1 MPRYRFEA
9 LTYAGK
15 SERGSVEGES
25 VRAVRQALMAKQLVP
40 ITIDLEAEWAKQ
52 PFWTK
57 WLSKNKPLSRADLA
71 IITKQLA
78 ILVRSGVQIDEA
90 LSVLAEEASQ
100 AHIKAVLQSV
110 VSELR
115 AGLPLSRAIAGQ
127 PLSFDPL
134 YQGVVGAAEQ
144 SGKMGQVLTQL
155 AEFLEKRQALKQQAM
170 GALAYP
176 AMLTGVAFMIV
187 LFLMTYV
194 VPQIARVFQS
204 SKQVL
209 PFSTRFILGLSDF
222 LMNWGWLLL
231 IMIVAAIFYSR
242 RALAKEDIRLKVDR
256 ALLNMPLLGPLLLG
270 FETARFANTM
280 AMLVSANVPI
290 LTALHSAR
298 STLSNSVLKA
308 AIDSTEDRLR
318 EGVSLARA
326 LGSQGVFSPILI
338 HLIRSGEASGKLA
351 EMLKYGAENAE
362 LESEQKTKIFTSL
375 LEPLLILVMGL
386 MVLGIV
392 MAVMQP
398 ILEMNSGIR

>member
-15 SERGSVEGES
+15 SERGSVEAES
-25 VRAVRQALMAKQLVP
+25 TRAVRQTLMAKQLVP
-40 ITIDLEAEWAKQ
+40 VTIELETEWGQK
-52 PFWTK
+52 PFWNK
-57 WLSKNKPLSRADLA
+57 WFSQNKPLSRADLA
-71 IITKQLA
+71 VITKQIA

-90 LSVLAEEASQ
+90 LTVLAEETSQ
-100 AHIKAVLQSV
+100 AHVKTVLQAV

-127 PLSFDPL
+127 PQSFDPL

-155 AEFLEKRQALKQQAM
+155 AEFLEKRQALKQKAM

-176 AMLTGVAFMIV
+176 IMLTGVAFMIV

-209 PFSTRFILGLSDF
+209 PFSTRFILALSDF
-222 LMNWGWLLL
+222 MVNWGWLLL
-231 IMIVAAIFYSR
+231 ALIVAGFFYGR
-242 RALAKEDIRLKVDR
+242 RALAKEDIRLKFDR
-256 ALLNMPLLGPLLLG
+256 ILLNLPLLGPLLLG

-298 STLSNSVLKA
+298 STLSNSVLRV
-308 AIDSTEDRLR
+308 AIDSTEIRLR
-318 EGVSLARA
+318 EGATLARA

-338 HLIRSGEASGKLA
+338 HLIRSGEASGKLG

-398 ILEMNSGIR
+398 ILEMNSGVR

>member
-15 SERGSVEGES
+15 SQRGSVEGES
-25 VRAVRQALMAKQLVP
+25 ERVIRQLLMAKQLVP
-40 ITIDLEAEWAKQ
+40 VTIELETEWSKQ
-52 PFWTK
+52 RFWSR
-57 WLSKNKPLSRADLA
+57 WFSEGKPLSSAELA
-71 IITKQLA
+71 LVTKQVA
-78 ILVRSGVQIDEA
+78 ILVRSGVQIDET
-90 LSVLAEEASQ
+90 LSVLAEETSQ
-100 AHIKAVLQSV
+100 AHVKTVLQAIV
-110 VSELR
+110 TELR
-115 AGLPLSRAIAGQ
+115 AGLPLSQAIASQ
-127 PLSFDPL
+127 PQSFDPL

-155 AEFLEKRQALKQQAM
+155 AEFLEKRQAIKSKAL

-176 AMLTGVAFMIV
+176 AMLTGVALMIV

-209 PFSTRFILGLSDF
+209 PFSTRFILALSDF

-231 IMIVAAIFYSR
+231 AIIVALIFYLR
-242 RALAKEDIRLKVDR
+242 RALAKEDFRLKVDR
-256 ALLNMPLLGPLLLG
+256 LLLNLPLIGPLLLG

-280 AMLVSANVPI
+280 AMLVAANVPI
-290 LTALHSAR
+290 LTALNSAR
-298 STLSNSVLKA
+298 GTLGNAVLRK
-308 AIDSTEDRLR
+308 AIDSTEGRLR
-318 EGVSLARA
+318 EGTSLSRA

-351 EMLKYGAENAE
+351 EMLKFGAENAE

-375 LEPLLILVMGL
+375 LEPLLILAMGL
-386 MVLGIV
+386 IVLGIV

-398 ILEMNSGIR
+398 ILEMNSGVR

>member
-1 MPRYRFEA
+1 MARYRFEA

-15 SERGSVEGES
+15 SERGSVDGES
-25 VRAVRQALMAKQLVP
+25 VRSVRQALMAKQLVP
-40 ITIDLEAEWAKQ
+40 VSIELETEWGKQ
-52 PFWTK
+52 RFWNK
-57 WLSKNKPLSRADLA
+57 WFSENKPLSRADLTL
-71 IITKQLA
+71 ITKQVA
-78 ILVRSGVQIDEA
+78 ILVRSGVQIDET
-90 LSVLAEEASQ
+90 LSVLAEETSQ
-100 AHIKAVLQSV
+100 AHVKAVLQAV
-110 VSELR
+110 VVELR
-115 AGLPLSRAIAGQ
+115 AGLPLSKAIATQ

-155 AEFLEKRQALKQQAM
+155 AEFLEKRQALKNKAL

-204 SKQVL
+204 TKQAL
-209 PFSTRFILGLSDF
+209 PFSTRFILALSDF
-222 LMNWGWLLL
+222 LMNWSWLLVVA
-231 IMIVAAIFYSR
+231 IVGVVFYMR
-242 RALAKEDIRLKVDR
+242 RALANPEFRLRVDR
-256 ALLNMPLLGPLLLG
+256 TLLNLPLIGQLLLG

-298 STLSNSVLKA
+298 DTLNNTVLRT
-308 AIDSTEDRLR
+308 AIDSTEGRLR
-318 EGVSLARA
+318 EGTSLARA

-338 HLIRSGEASGKLA
+338 HLVRSGEASGKLA

-398 ILEMNSGIR
+398 ILEMNSGVR

>member
-15 SERGSVEGES
+15 SERGSVDGET

-40 ITIDLEAEWAKQ
+40 VSIELETEWGKQ
-52 PFWTK
+52 RFWSK
-57 WLSKNKPLSRADLA
+57 WFSENKPLSRADLTL
-71 IITKQLA
+71 ITKQVA
-78 ILVRSGVQIDEA
+78 ILVRSGVQIDET
-90 LSVLAEEASQ
+90 LSVLAEESSQ
-100 AHIKAVLQSV
+100 AHVKAVLQAV
-110 VSELR
+110 VAELR
-115 AGLPLSRAIAGQ
+115 AGLPLSKAIATQ

-155 AEFLEKRQALKQQAM
+155 AEFLEKRQALKNKAL

-204 SKQVL
+204 TKQAL
-209 PFSTRFILGLSDF
+209 PFSTRFILALSEF
-222 LMNWGWLLL
+222 LVNWGWLLV
-231 IMIVAAIFYSR
+231 IVIIAAVFYAR
-242 RALAKEDIRLKVDR
+242 RALAKADFRLKVDR
-256 ALLNMPLLGPLLLG
+256 VLLNLPLIGPLLLG

-280 AMLVSANVPI
+280 AMLVAANVPI

-298 STLSNSVLKA
+298 DTLNNTVLRA
-308 AIDSTEDRLR
+308 AIDSTEGRLR
-318 EGVSLARA
+318 EGNSLARA

-375 LEPLLILVMGL
+375 LEPLLILIMGL

-398 ILEMNSGIR
+398 ILEMNSGVR

>member
-40 ITIDLEAEWAKQ
+40 VTIDLEAEWAKQ

-71 IITKQLA
+71 IITKQVA

-155 AEFLEKRQALKQQAM
+155 AEFLEKRQALKQKAM

-176 AMLTGVAFMIV
+176 VMLTGVAFMIV

-204 SKQVL
+204 SKQAL

-231 IMIVAAIFYSR
+231 IIIVAAIFYSR

-398 ILEMNSGIR
+398 ILEMNSGVR

>member
-15 SERGSVEGES
+15 SERGTIEGES
-25 VRAVRQALMAKQLVP
+25 VRAVRQVLMAKQLVP
-40 ITIDLEAEWAKQ
+40 VTIDLEAEWGKQ
-52 PFWTK
+52 PFWNK
-57 WLSKNKPLSRADLA
+57 WLSNNKPLSRADLA
-71 IITKQLA
+71 IITKQVA

-90 LSVLAEEASQ
+90 LSILADETSQ
-100 AHIKAVLQSV
+100 VHVKTVLQSV

-155 AEFLEKRQALKQQAM
+155 AEFLEKRQALKQKAM

-204 SKQVL
+204 SKQAL

-222 LMNWGWLLL
+222 LANWGWLLL
-231 IMIVAAIFYSR
+231 VIIVAAIFYSR
-242 RALAKEDIRLKVDR
+242 RALAKEEIRLKVDR
-256 ALLNMPLLGPLLLG
+256 ALLNLPLLGPLLLS

-298 STLSNSVLKA
+298 STLGNSVLRA
-308 AIDSTEDRLR
+308 AIDSTEVRLR
-318 EGVSLARA
+318 EGTSLSRA

-398 ILEMNSGIR
+398 ILEMNSGVR

>member
-1 MPRYRFEA
+1 MARYRFEA

-15 SERGSVEGES
+15 SERGSVDGES

-40 ITIDLEAEWAKQ
+40 VSVELETEWGKQ
-52 PFWTK
+52 RFWNK
-57 WLSKNKPLSRADLA
+57 WFSENKPLSRADLTL
-71 IITKQLA
+71 ITKQVA
-78 ILVRSGVQIDEA
+78 ILVRSGVQIDET
-90 LSVLAEEASQ
+90 LSVLAQESSQ
-100 AHIKAVLQSV
+100 AHVKAVLQEIV
-110 VSELR
+110 AELR
-115 AGLPLSRAIAGQ
+115 AGLPLSKAIATQ

-155 AEFLEKRQALKQQAM
+155 AEFLEKRQALKNKAL

-187 LFLMTYV
+187 LFLMIYV
-194 VPQIARVFQS
+194 VPQIARVFQNT
-204 SKQVL
+204 KQAL
-209 PFSTRFILGLSDF
+209 PFSTRFILGLSEF
-222 LMNWGWLLL
+222 LMNWGWLL
-231 IMIVAAIFYSR
+231 IVVIVGAVFYLR
-242 RALAKEDIRLKVDR
+242 RALANPEFRLRVDR
-256 ALLNMPLLGPLLLG
+256 MLLNLPLIGPLLLG

-280 AMLVSANVPI
+280 AMLVAANVPI

-298 STLSNSVLKA
+298 DTLNNTVLRA
-308 AIDSTEDRLR
+308 AIDSTELRLR
-318 EGVSLARA
+318 EGTSLARA

-338 HLIRSGEASGKLA
+338 HLVRSGEASGKLA

-398 ILEMNSGIR
+398 ILEMNSGVR

>member
-40 ITIDLEAEWAKQ
+40 ITIDLEAEWGKQ

-57 WLSKNKPLSRADLA
+57 WLSKNRPLSRADLA

-155 AEFLEKRQALKQQAM
+155 AEFLEKRQALKQKAM

>member
-15 SERGSVEGES
+15 SERGSVEAES
-25 VRAVRQALMAKQLVP
+25 IRLVRQTLMAKQLVP
-40 ITIDLEAEWAKQ
+40 VTIELEAEWSQK

-57 WLSKNKPLSRADLA
+57 WFSQNKPLSRADLA
-71 IITKQLA
+71 VITKQVA

-90 LSVLAEEASQ
+90 LTVLAEETSQ
-100 AHIKAVLQSV
+100 AHVKTVLQAV

-127 PLSFDPL
+127 PQSFDPL

-155 AEFLEKRQALKQQAM
+155 AEFLEKRQALKQKAM

-176 AMLTGVAFMIV
+176 VMLTGVAFMIV

-204 SKQVL
+204 SKQAL
-209 PFSTRFILGLSDF
+209 PFSTRFILALSDF
-222 LMNWGWLLL
+222 MVNWGWLLL
-231 IMIVAAIFYSR
+231 AVIVAGFFYGR
-242 RALAKEDIRLKVDR
+242 RALAKEDIRLKFDR
-256 ALLNMPLLGPLLLG
+256 ILLNLPLLGPLLLG

-298 STLSNSVLKA
+298 STLSNSVLRV
-308 AIDSTEDRLR
+308 AIDSTEIRLR
-318 EGVSLARA
+318 EGATLARA

-338 HLIRSGEASGKLA
+338 HLIRSGEASGKLG

-398 ILEMNSGIR
+398 ILEMNSGVR

>member
-1 MPRYRFEA
+1 
-9 LTYAGK
+9 
-15 SERGSVEGES
+15 
-25 VRAVRQALMAKQLVP
+25 MAKQLVP
-40 ITIDLEAEWAKQ
+40 VTIDLEAEWGKQ
-52 PFWTK
+52 PFWNK
-57 WLSKNKPLSRADLA
+57 WLSNNKPLSRADLA
-71 IITKQLA
+71 IITKQVA

-90 LSVLAEEASQ
+90 LSILADETSQ
-100 AHIKAVLQSV
+100 VHVKTVLQSV

-155 AEFLEKRQALKQQAM
+155 AEFLEKRQALKQKAM

-231 IMIVAAIFYSR
+231 VMIVAAIFYSR
-242 RALAKEDIRLKVDR
+242 RALAKEEIRLKVDR
-256 ALLNMPLLGPLLLG
+256 ALLNLPLLGPLLLG

-298 STLSNSVLKA
+298 NTLSNSVLKA
-308 AIDSTEDRLR
+308 AIDSTEGRLR
-318 EGVSLARA
+318 EGTSLSRA

-398 ILEMNSGIR
+398 ILEMNSGVR

>member
-15 SERGSVEGES
+15 SERGSVEAES
-25 VRAVRQALMAKQLVP
+25 TRAVRQTLMAKQLVP
-40 ITIDLEAEWAKQ
+40 VTIELETEWGQQ

-57 WLSKNKPLSRADLA
+57 WFSQNKPLSRADLA
-71 IITKQLA
+71 VITKQVA

-90 LSVLAEEASQ
+90 LSVLAEETSQ
-100 AHIKAVLQSV
+100 AHVKTVLQAV

-127 PLSFDPL
+127 PQSFDPL

-155 AEFLEKRQALKQQAM
+155 AEFLEKRQALKQKAM

-176 AMLTGVAFMIV
+176 IMLTGVAFMIV

-204 SKQVL
+204 SKQAL
-209 PFSTRFILGLSDF
+209 PFSTRFISALSDF
-222 LMNWGWLLL
+222 MVNWGWLLL
-231 IMIVAAIFYSR
+231 ALIVAGFFYGR
-242 RALAKEDIRLKVDR
+242 RALAKEDIRLKFDR
-256 ALLNMPLLGPLLLG
+256 ILLNFPLLGPLLLG

-298 STLSNSVLKA
+298 STLSNSVLRA
-308 AIDSTEDRLR
+308 AIDSTEIRLR
-318 EGVSLARA
+318 EGATLARA

-338 HLIRSGEASGKLA
+338 HLIRSGEASGKLG

-398 ILEMNSGIR
+398 ILEMNSGVR

>member
-15 SERGSVEGES
+15 SEYGSVEGES
-25 VRAVRQALMAKQLVP
+25 VRSVRHALMARQLVP
-40 ITIDLEAEWAKQ
+40 VTIDLEAEWGKQ
-52 PFWTK
+52 RFWNK
-57 WLSKNKPLSRADLA
+57 WFSEAKPLSRAELA
-71 IITKQLA
+71 ILTKQVA
-78 ILVRSGVQIDEA
+78 ILVRSGVPIDEA
-90 LSVLAEEASQ
+90 LSVLAEETSQ
-100 AHIKAVLQSV
+100 AHVKTVLHAIIV
-110 VSELR
+110 ELR
-115 AGLPLSRAIAGQ
+115 EGLPLSKAIAGQ
-127 PLSFDPL
+127 PLSFDSL

-155 AEFLEKRQALKQQAM
+155 AEFLEKRQALKQKAL
-170 GALAYP
+170 GSLAYP

-204 SKQVL
+204 TKQAL

-222 LMNWGWLLL
+222 LVNWGWLMVVL
-231 IMIVAAIFYSR
+231 IAAAIFYGR
-242 RALAKEDIRLKVDR
+242 RALAKEEIRLKVDR
-256 ALLNMPLLGPLLLG
+256 ALLNLPLLGPLLLG
-270 FETARFANTM
+270 FETARFASTM

-298 STLSNSVLKA
+298 STLGNSVLRA
-308 AIDSTEDRLR
+308 AIDSTEVRLR
-318 EGVSLARA
+318 EGTSLARA

-398 ILEMNSGIR
+398 ILEMNSGMR

>member
-15 SERGSVEGES
+15 SERGSVEGEN

-40 ITIDLEAEWAKQ
+40 VIIDLETEWGKQ
-52 PFWTK
+52 RFWNK
-57 WLSKNKPLSRADLA
+57 WFSENKPLSRADLA
-71 IITKQLA
+71 LITKQIA

-90 LSVLAEEASQ
+90 LSVLAEETSQ
-100 AHIKAVLQSV
+100 THVKTVLQAV
-110 VSELR
+110 VAELR
-115 AGLPLSRAIAGQ
+115 AGLPLSKAIAAQ

-155 AEFLEKRQALKQQAM
+155 AEFLEKRQALKQKAL

-176 AMLTGVAFMIV
+176 VMLTGVAFMIV

-204 SKQVL
+204 TKQAL
-209 PFSTRFILGLSDF
+209 PFSTRFILAFSDF
-222 LMNWGWLLL
+222 LVNWGWLLVAV
-231 IMIVAAIFYSR
+231 IIAAIFYGR

-256 ALLNMPLLGPLLLG
+256 VLLNLPLLGPLLLG

-298 STLSNSVLKA
+298 STLGNSVLRA
-308 AIDSTEDRLR
+308 AIDSTEVRLR
-318 EGVSLARA
+318 EGTSLARA

-398 ILEMNSGIR
+398 ILEMNSGVR

>member
-15 SERGSVEGES
+15 SERGSVEAES
-25 VRAVRQALMAKQLVP
+25 IRVVRQTLMAKQLVP
-40 ITIDLEAEWAKQ
+40 VTIELEAEWSQK

-57 WLSKNKPLSRADLA
+57 WFSQNKPLSRADLA
-71 IITKQLA
+71 VITKQVA

-90 LSVLAEEASQ
+90 LTVLAEETSQ
-100 AHIKAVLQSV
+100 AHVKTVLQAV

-127 PLSFDPL
+127 PQSFDPL

-155 AEFLEKRQALKQQAM
+155 AEFLEKRQALKQKAM

-176 AMLTGVAFMIV
+176 VMLTGVAFMIV

-204 SKQVL
+204 SKQAL
-209 PFSTRFILGLSDF
+209 PFSTRFILTLSDF
-222 LMNWGWLLL
+222 MVNWGWLLL
-231 IMIVAAIFYSR
+231 AVIVAGFFYGR
-242 RALAKEDIRLKVDR
+242 RALAKEDIRLKFDR
-256 ALLNMPLLGPLLLG
+256 ILLNLPLLGPLLLG

-298 STLSNSVLKA
+298 STLSNSVLRV
-308 AIDSTEDRLR
+308 AIDSTEIRLR
-318 EGVSLARA
+318 EGATLARA

-338 HLIRSGEASGKLA
+338 HLIRSGEASGKLG

-398 ILEMNSGIR
+398 ILEMNSGVR

>member
-15 SERGSVEGES
+15 SERGSIEAES
-25 VRAVRQALMAKQLVP
+25 TRVVRQTLMAKQLVP
-40 ITIDLEAEWAKQ
+40 VTIELETEWGQK

-57 WLSKNKPLSRADLA
+57 WFSQNKPLSRADLA
-71 IITKQLA
+71 VITKQVA

-90 LSVLAEEASQ
+90 LTVLAEETSQ
-100 AHIKAVLQSV
+100 AHVKTVLQAV

-127 PLSFDPL
+127 PQSFEPL

-155 AEFLEKRQALKQQAM
+155 AEFLEKRQALKQKAM

-176 AMLTGVAFMIV
+176 VMLTGVAFMII

-204 SKQVL
+204 SKQAL
-209 PFSTRFILGLSDF
+209 PFSTRFILALSDF
-222 LMNWGWLLL
+222 MVNWGWLLL
-231 IMIVAAIFYSR
+231 AVIVAGFFYGR
-242 RALAKEDIRLKVDR
+242 RALAKEDIRLKFDR
-256 ALLNMPLLGPLLLG
+256 ILLNLPLFGPLLLG

-298 STLSNSVLKA
+298 STLSNSVLRV
-308 AIDSTEDRLR
+308 AIDSTEIRLR
-318 EGVSLARA
+318 EGATLARA

-338 HLIRSGEASGKLA
+338 HLIRSGEASGKLG

-398 ILEMNSGIR
+398 ILEMNSGVR

>member
-9 LTYAGK
+9 MSYAGK

-40 ITIDLEAEWAKQ
+40 VTVELEAEWSKQ
-52 PFWTK
+52 YFWSR
-57 WLSKNKPLSRADLA
+57 WFSKSKPLSRAELA
-71 IITKQLA
+71 MLTKQVA
-78 ILVRSGVQIDEA
+78 ILVRSGVPIEEA
-90 LSVLAEEASQ
+90 LSVLADESSQ

-110 VSELR
+110 VAELR
-115 AGLPLSRAIAGQ
+115 SGLPLSRAIATQ
-127 PLSFDPL
+127 RESFDPL

-155 AEFLEKRQALKQQAM
+155 AEFLEKRQALKQKAM

-176 AMLTGVAFMIV
+176 AMLTGVAFLIV
-187 LFLMTYV
+187 LFLMLYV
-194 VPQIARVFQS
+194 VPQIARVFQNTE
-204 SKQVL
+204 QDL
-209 PFSTRFILGLSDF
+209 PFSTQFVLGLSHF
-222 LMNWGWLLL
+222 VVTWGWLLA
-231 IMIVAAIFYSR
+231 IVITLAVWLTR
-242 RALAKEDIRLKVDR
+242 RALAKKEVRLRADR
-256 ALLNMPLLGPLLLG
+256 ALLNLPLVGPLLLG

-290 LTALHSAR
+290 LAALHSAR
-298 STLSNSVLKA
+298 DTLGNAVLRA
-308 AIDSTEDRLR
+308 AIDSTELRLR
-318 EGVSLARA
+318 EGTSLARA

-338 HLIRSGEASGKLA
+338 HLIRSGEASGKLG

-362 LESEQKTKIFTSL
+362 FESEQKTKIVTSL
-375 LEPLLILVMGL
+375 LEPILILLMGL

-398 ILEMNSGIR
+398 ILEMNSGVR

>member
-40 ITIDLEAEWAKQ
+40 VTIDLETEWGKQ
-52 PFWTK
+52 RFWNK
-57 WLSKNKPLSRADLA
+57 WFSENKPLSRADLA
-71 IITKQLA
+71 IITKQVA

-100 AHIKAVLQSV
+100 AHVKTVLQAV
-110 VSELR
+110 VAELR
-115 AGLPLSRAIAGQ
+115 AGLPLSKAIAGQ

-155 AEFLEKRQALKQQAM
+155 AEFLEKRQALKNKAM

-204 SKQVL
+204 TKQAL
-209 PFSTRFILGLSDF
+209 PFSTRFILGLSEF
-222 LMNWGWLLL
+222 IVNWGWLLVIL
-231 IMIVAAIFYSR
+231 VAAAIFYGR
-242 RALAKEDIRLKVDR
+242 RALSKEDIRLKVDR
-256 ALLNMPLLGPLLLG
+256 ALLNAPLLGPLLLG

-298 STLSNSVLKA
+298 STLGNSVLRA
-308 AIDSTEDRLR
+308 AIDSTEVRLR
-318 EGVSLARA
+318 EGTSLSRA

-338 HLIRSGEASGKLA
+338 HLIRSGEASGKLD

-375 LEPLLILVMGL
+375 LEPLLILAMGL

-398 ILEMNSGIR
+398 ILEMNSGVR

>member
-15 SERGSVEGES
+15 SERGSVEAES
-25 VRAVRQALMAKQLVP
+25 TRVVRQTLMAKQLVP
-40 ITIDLEAEWAKQ
+40 VTIELETEWSQK

-57 WLSKNKPLSRADLA
+57 WLSQNKPLSRADLA
-71 IITKQLA
+71 VITKQVA

-90 LSVLAEEASQ
+90 LTVLAEETSQ
-100 AHIKAVLQSV
+100 AHVKTVLQAV

-127 PLSFDPL
+127 PQSFDPL

-155 AEFLEKRQALKQQAM
+155 AEFLEKRQALKQKAM

-176 AMLTGVAFMIV
+176 VMLTGVAFMIV

-209 PFSTRFILGLSDF
+209 PFSTRFILALSDF
-222 LMNWGWLLL
+222 MVNWGWLLL
-231 IMIVAAIFYSR
+231 AVIVAGFFYGR
-242 RALAKEDIRLKVDR
+242 RALAKEDIRLKFDR
-256 ALLNMPLLGPLLLG
+256 ILLNLPLLGPLLLG

-298 STLSNSVLKA
+298 STLSNSVLRV
-308 AIDSTEDRLR
+308 AIDSTEIRLR
-318 EGVSLARA
+318 EGATLARA

-338 HLIRSGEASGKLA
+338 HLIRSGEASGKLG

-398 ILEMNSGIR
+398 ILEMNSGVR

>member
-15 SERGSVEGES
+15 SERGSVEAES
-25 VRAVRQALMAKQLVP
+25 TRVVRQTLMAKQLVP
-40 ITIDLEAEWAKQ
+40 VTIELETEWGQK

-57 WLSKNKPLSRADLA
+57 WFSQNKPLSRADLA
-71 IITKQLA
+71 VITKQVA

-90 LSVLAEEASQ
+90 LTVLAEETSQ
-100 AHIKAVLQSV
+100 AHVKTVLQAV
-110 VSELR
+110 ISELR

-127 PLSFDPL
+127 PQSFDPL

-155 AEFLEKRQALKQQAM
+155 AEFLEKRQALKQKAM

-176 AMLTGVAFMIV
+176 VMLTGVAFMIV

-204 SKQVL
+204 SKQAL
-209 PFSTRFILGLSDF
+209 PFSTRFILALSDF
-222 LMNWGWLLL
+222 MVNWGWLLL
-231 IMIVAAIFYSR
+231 ALLVAGFFYGR
-242 RALAKEDIRLKVDR
+242 RALAKEDVRLKFDR
-256 ALLNMPLLGPLLLG
+256 VLLNLPLLGPLLLG

-298 STLSNSVLKA
+298 GTLSNSVLRA
-308 AIDSTEDRLR
+308 AIDSTEIRLR
-318 EGVSLARA
+318 EGTSLARA

-338 HLIRSGEASGKLA
+338 HLIRSGEASGKLG

-398 ILEMNSGIR
+398 ILEMNSGVR

>member
-9 LTYAGK
+9 LSYAGK

-25 VRAVRQALMAKQLVP
+25 VRAVRQGLMAKQLVP
-40 ITIDLEAEWAKQ
+40 VTIELETEWGKQ
-52 PFWTK
+52 RFWNK
-57 WLSKNKPLSRADLA
+57 WFSENKPLSRADLA
-71 IITKQLA
+71 MITKQVA

-100 AHIKAVLQSV
+100 AHVKTVLQAV
-110 VSELR
+110 VAELR
-115 AGLPLSRAIAGQ
+115 AGLPLSKAIAGQ
-127 PLSFDPL
+127 PESFDSL

-155 AEFLEKRQALKQQAM
+155 AEFLEKRQALKQKAM

-204 SKQVL
+204 TKQAL
-209 PFSTRFILGLSDF
+209 PFSTRFILGLSEF
-222 LMNWGWLLL
+222 IVNWGWLVAIL
-231 IMIVAAIFYSR
+231 IAAGIFYGR
-242 RALAKEDIRLKVDR
+242 RALAKEEIRLKVDR
-256 ALLNMPLLGPLLLG
+256 ALLNAPLLGPLLLG

-298 STLSNSVLKA
+298 STLGNSVLRA
-308 AIDSTEDRLR
+308 AIDSTEVRLR
-318 EGVSLARA
+318 EGTSLSRA

-375 LEPLLILVMGL
+375 LEPLLILAMGL

-398 ILEMNSGIR
+398 ILEMNSGVR

>member
-15 SERGSVEGES
+15 AERGSVEGES

-40 ITIDLEAEWAKQ
+40 VTIELETEWGKQ
-52 PFWTK
+52 PFWSK
-57 WLSKNKPLSRADLA
+57 WLSQNKPLSRADLA
-71 IITKQLA
+71 LVTKQVA

-90 LSVLAEEASQ
+90 LSVLAEETSQ
-100 AHIKAVLQSV
+100 AHVKVVLQAV
-110 VSELR
+110 VSELH
-115 AGLPLSRAIAGQ
+115 AGLPLSRAIASQ
-127 PLSFDPL
+127 PQSFDSL

-155 AEFLEKRQALKQQAM
+155 AEFLEKRQALKQKAL

-209 PFSTRFILGLSDF
+209 PFSTRFILALSEF
-222 LMNWGWLLL
+222 VVNWGWLIAFLML
-231 IMIVAAIFYSR
+231 GAIFFGR
-242 RALAKEDIRLKVDR
+242 RALAKAETRLRVDR
-256 ALLNMPLLGPLLLG
+256 VLLNLPLLGPLLLG

-298 STLSNSVLKA
+298 STLSNSVLRN
-308 AIDSTEDRLR
+308 AIDLTEIRLR
-318 EGVSLARA
+318 EGTSLARA
-326 LGSQGVFSPILI
+326 LGSQGVFSPILV
-338 HLIRSGEASGKLA
+338 HLIRSGEASGKLG

-398 ILEMNSGIR
+398 ILEMNSGVR

>member
-15 SERGSVEGES
+15 SERGSVEAES
-25 VRAVRQALMAKQLVP
+25 TRVVRQTLMAKQLVP
-40 ITIDLEAEWAKQ
+40 VTIELETEWGQK
-52 PFWTK
+52 PFWNK
-57 WLSKNKPLSRADLA
+57 WFSQNKPLSRADLA
-71 IITKQLA
+71 VITKQVA

-90 LSVLAEEASQ
+90 LSVLAEETSQ
-100 AHIKAVLQSV
+100 AHVKTVLQAV

-127 PLSFDPL
+127 PQSFDPL

-155 AEFLEKRQALKQQAM
+155 AEFLEKRQALKQKAM

-176 AMLTGVAFMIV
+176 IMLTGVAFMIV

-204 SKQVL
+204 SKQAL
-209 PFSTRFILGLSDF
+209 PFSTRFILALSDF
-222 LMNWGWLLL
+222 MVNWGWLLL
-231 IMIVAAIFYSR
+231 ALIVAGFFYGR
-242 RALAKEDIRLKVDR
+242 RALAKEDIRLKFDR
-256 ALLNMPLLGPLLLG
+256 ILLNLPLLGPLLLG

-298 STLSNSVLKA
+298 STLSNSVLRV
-308 AIDSTEDRLR
+308 AIDSTEIRLR
-318 EGVSLARA
+318 EGATLARA

-338 HLIRSGEASGKLA
+338 HLIRSGEASGKLG

-398 ILEMNSGIR
+398 ILEMNSGVR

>member
-155 AEFLEKRQALKQQAM
+155 AEFLEKRQALKQKAM
-170 GALAYP
+170 GA
-176 AMLTGVAFMIV
+176 
-187 LFLMTYV
+187 
-194 VPQIARVFQS
+194 
-204 SKQVL
+204 
-209 PFSTRFILGLSDF
+209 
-222 LMNWGWLLL
+222 
-231 IMIVAAIFYSR
+231 
-242 RALAKEDIRLKVDR
+242 
-256 ALLNMPLLGPLLLG
+256 
-270 FETARFANTM
+270 
-280 AMLVSANVPI
+280 
-290 LTALHSAR
+290 
-298 STLSNSVLKA
+298 
-308 AIDSTEDRLR
+308 
-318 EGVSLARA
+318 
-326 LGSQGVFSPILI
+326 
-338 HLIRSGEASGKLA
+338 
-351 EMLKYGAENAE
+351 
-362 LESEQKTKIFTSL
+362 
-375 LEPLLILVMGL
+375 
-386 MVLGIV
+386 
-392 MAVMQP
+392 
-398 ILEMNSGIR
+398 

>member
-40 ITIDLEAEWAKQ
+40 VTIDLETEWGKQ
-52 PFWTK
+52 RFWNK
-57 WLSKNKPLSRADLA
+57 WFSENKPLSRADLA
-71 IITKQLA
+71 LITKQVA
-78 ILVRSGVQIDEA
+78 ILVKSGVQIDEA

-100 AHIKAVLQSV
+100 AHVKTVLQAV
-110 VSELR
+110 VAELR
-115 AGLPLSRAIAGQ
+115 AGLPLSKAIAGQ

-155 AEFLEKRQALKQQAM
+155 ADFLEKRQALKNKAM

-204 SKQVL
+204 TKQAL
-209 PFSTRFILGLSDF
+209 PFSTRFILGLSEF
-222 LMNWGWLLL
+222 IVNWGWLLVIL
-231 IMIVAAIFYSR
+231 VAAAIFYGR

-256 ALLNMPLLGPLLLG
+256 ALLNAPLLGPLLLG

-298 STLSNSVLKA
+298 STLGNSVLRA
-308 AIDSTEDRLR
+308 AIDSTEVRLR
-318 EGVSLARA
+318 EGTSLSRA

-338 HLIRSGEASGKLA
+338 HLIRSGEASGKLD

-375 LEPLLILVMGL
+375 LEPLLILAMGL

-398 ILEMNSGIR
+398 ILEMNSGVR

>member
-15 SERGSVEGES
+15 SERGSVEAES
-25 VRAVRQALMAKQLVP
+25 TRVVRQTLMAKQLVP
-40 ITIDLEAEWAKQ
+40 VTIELETEWGQK

-57 WLSKNKPLSRADLA
+57 WLSQNKPLSRADLA
-71 IITKQLA
+71 VITKQVA

-90 LSVLAEEASQ
+90 LSVLAEETSQ
-100 AHIKAVLQSV
+100 AHVKTVLQAV

-127 PLSFDPL
+127 PQSFDPL

-155 AEFLEKRQALKQQAM
+155 AEFLEKRQALKQKAM

-176 AMLTGVAFMIV
+176 IMLTGVAFMIV

-204 SKQVL
+204 SKQAL
-209 PFSTRFILGLSDF
+209 PFSTRFILALSDF
-222 LMNWGWLLL
+222 MVNWGWLLL
-231 IMIVAAIFYSR
+231 ALIVAGFFYGR
-242 RALAKEDIRLKVDR
+242 RALAKEDVRLKFDR
-256 ALLNMPLLGPLLLG
+256 ILLNLPLLGPLLLG

-298 STLSNSVLKA
+298 STLSNSVLRV
-308 AIDSTEDRLR
+308 AIDSTEIRLR
-318 EGVSLARA
+318 EGATLARA

-338 HLIRSGEASGKLA
+338 HLIRSGEASGKLG

-398 ILEMNSGIR
+398 ILEMNSGVR

>member
-15 SERGSVEGES
+15 SERGSVEGDSE
-25 VRAVRQALMAKQLVP
+25 RAVRQALMGKQLVP
-40 ITIDLEAEWAKQ
+40 VTIELETEWSKQ
-52 PFWTK
+52 RFWNQ
-57 WLSKNKPLSRADLA
+57 WFSDSKPLSRADLA
-71 IITKQLA
+71 VITKQIA

-90 LSVLAEEASQ
+90 LSVLAEETTQ
-100 AHIKAVLQSV
+100 THVKRVLIEV
-110 VSELR
+110 VTELR
-115 AGLPLSRAIAGQ
+115 AGLPLSQAIAGQ
-127 PLSFDPL
+127 PLSFDSL

-144 SGKMGQVLTQL
+144 SGKMGLVLTQL
-155 AEFLEKRQALKQQAM
+155 AEFLEKRQALKNKAM

-176 AMLTGVAFMIV
+176 VMLTGVAFMII

-194 VPQIARVFQS
+194 VPQIARVFESTRQT
-204 SKQVL
+204 L
-209 PFSTRFILGLSDF
+209 PFSTRFILGLSEF
-222 LMNWGWLLL
+222 LVNWGWLLAVL
-231 IMIVAAIFYSR
+231 IIATIFYGR
-242 RALAKEDIRLKVDR
+242 RALAKADFRLKVDR
-256 ALLNMPLLGPLLLG
+256 ALLNTPLLGPLLLG

-290 LTALHSAR
+290 LTALHSAK
-298 STLSNSVLKA
+298 STLSNSILRSAV
-308 AIDSTEDRLR
+308 DSTELRLR
-318 EGVSLARA
+318 EGTSLSRA

-398 ILEMNSGIR
+398 ILEMNTGIR

>member
-40 ITIDLEAEWAKQ
+40 VTIDLEAEWGKQ

-57 WLSKNKPLSRADLA
+57 WLSKNRPLSRADLA

-155 AEFLEKRQALKQQAM
+155 AEFLEKRQALKQKAM

-256 ALLNMPLLGPLLLG
+256 ALLNMPLLGPLLLC

>member
-15 SERGSVEGES
+15 SERGSIEGDSE
-25 VRAVRQALMAKQLVP
+25 RAIRQVLMAKQLVP
-40 ITIDLEAEWAKQ
+40 VTIELEADWGKQ
-52 PFWTK
+52 RFWNR
-57 WLSKNKPLSRADLA
+57 WFSENKPLSRADLA
-71 IITKQLA
+71 LLTKQLA

-90 LSVLAEEASQ
+90 LSVLADETNQ
-100 AHIKAVLQSV
+100 VHIKTVLQAV

-115 AGLPLSRAIAGQ
+115 AGLPLSRAIAIQ
-127 PLSFDPL
+127 PASFDSL

-155 AEFLEKRQALKQQAM
+155 AEFLEKRQALRQKAM

-204 SKQVL
+204 TRQVL
-209 PFSTRFILGLSDF
+209 PFSTRFILALSDF
-222 LMNWGWLLL
+222 LVNWGWLLAL
-231 IMIVAAIFYSR
+231 LIVAAIVYGR
-242 RALAKEDIRLKVDR
+242 RALARHETRLKVDGV
-256 ALLNMPLLGPLLLG
+256 LLNLPLVGPLLLG

-298 STLSNSVLKA
+298 STLSNSVLQV
-308 AIDSTEDRLR
+308 AIDSTEVRLR
-318 EGVSLARA
+318 EGTNLARA

-362 LESEQKTKIFTSL
+362 LESEQKSKIFTSL

-398 ILEMNSGIR
+398 ILEMNSGVR

>member
-15 SERGSVEGES
+15 SERGSVEAES
-25 VRAVRQALMAKQLVP
+25 TRVVRQTLMAKQLVP
-40 ITIDLEAEWAKQ
+40 VTIELEVEWSQK

-57 WLSKNKPLSRADLA
+57 WLSQNKPLSRADLA
-71 IITKQLA
+71 VITKQVA

-90 LSVLAEEASQ
+90 LTVLAEETSQ
-100 AHIKAVLQSV
+100 AHVKTVLQAV

-127 PLSFDPL
+127 PQSFDPL

-155 AEFLEKRQALKQQAM
+155 AEFLEKRQALKQKAM

-176 AMLTGVAFMIV
+176 VMLTGVAFMIV

-204 SKQVL
+204 SKQAL
-209 PFSTRFILGLSDF
+209 PFSTRFILALSDF
-222 LMNWGWLLL
+222 MVNWGWLLL
-231 IMIVAAIFYSR
+231 AVIVAGFFYWR
-242 RALAKEDIRLKVDR
+242 RALAKEDIRLKFDR
-256 ALLNMPLLGPLLLG
+256 ILLNLPLLGPLLLG

-298 STLSNSVLKA
+298 STLSNSVLRV
-308 AIDSTEDRLR
+308 AIDSTEIRLR
-318 EGVSLARA
+318 EGATLARA

-338 HLIRSGEASGKLA
+338 HLIRSGEASGKLG

-398 ILEMNSGIR
+398 ILEMNSGVR

>member
-9 LTYAGK
+9 MSYAGK

-40 ITIDLEAEWAKQ
+40 VTVELEAEWSKQ
-52 PFWTK
+52 YFWSR
-57 WLSKNKPLSRADLA
+57 WFSKSKPISRAELA
-71 IITKQLA
+71 MLTKQVA
-78 ILVRSGVQIDEA
+78 ILVRSGVPIEEA
-90 LSVLAEEASQ
+90 LSVLADESSQ

-110 VSELR
+110 VAELR
-115 AGLPLSRAIAGQ
+115 SGLPLSRAIATQ
-127 PLSFDPL
+127 RESFDPL

-155 AEFLEKRQALKQQAM
+155 AEFLEKRQALKQKAM

-176 AMLTGVAFMIV
+176 AMLTGVAFLIV
-187 LFLMTYV
+187 LFLMLYV
-194 VPQIARVFQS
+194 VPQIARVFQNT
-204 SKQVL
+204 KQDL
-209 PFSTRFILGLSDF
+209 PFSTQFVLGLSHF
-222 LMNWGWLLL
+222 VVTWGWLL
-231 IMIVAAIFYSR
+231 AIAIALAVWLAR
-242 RALAKEDIRLKVDR
+242 RALAKEEVRLRADR
-256 ALLNMPLLGPLLLG
+256 ALLNLPLVGPLLLG

-290 LTALHSAR
+290 LAALHSAR
-298 STLSNSVLKA
+298 DTLSNAVLRA
-308 AIDSTEDRLR
+308 AIDSTELRLR
-318 EGVSLARA
+318 EGTSLARA

-338 HLIRSGEASGKLA
+338 HLIRSGEASGKLG

-362 LESEQKTKIFTSL
+362 FESEQKTKIVTSL
-375 LEPLLILVMGL
+375 LEPILILVMGL

-398 ILEMNSGIR
+398 ILEMNSGVR

>member
-40 ITIDLEAEWAKQ
+40 VTIDLEIEWGKQ
-52 PFWTK
+52 HFWNK
-57 WLSKNKPLSRADLA
+57 WFSENKPLSRAELA
-71 IITKQLA
+71 IITKQVA
-78 ILVRSGVQIDEA
+78 ILVKSGVQIDEA
-90 LSVLAEEASQ
+90 RSVLAEEASQ
-100 AHIKAVLQSV
+100 AHVKTVLQSV
-110 VSELR
+110 VAELR
-115 AGLPLSRAIAGQ
+115 SGLPLSKAIAGQ

-155 AEFLEKRQALKQQAM
+155 AEFLEKRQALKQKAM
-170 GALAYP
+170 AALAYP
-176 AMLTGVAFMIV
+176 AMLTGVAFMIIF
-187 LFLMTYV
+187 FLMTYV

-204 SKQVL
+204 TKQAL
-209 PFSTRFILGLSDF
+209 PFSTRFILGLSEF
-222 LMNWGWLLL
+222 TVNWGWL
-231 IMIVAAIFYSR
+231 VAVFIAAGIFYGR
-242 RALAKEDIRLKVDR
+242 RALAKEEIRLKVDR

-298 STLSNSVLKA
+298 STLGNSVLRT
-308 AIDSTEDRLR
+308 AIDSTEVKLR
-318 EGVSLARA
+318 EGTSLSRA

-375 LEPLLILVMGL
+375 LEPLLILAMGL

-398 ILEMNSGIR
+398 ILEMNSGVR